1 MNLLKNFIQKPQ
13 PRSAEGRLMH
23 VAMEQIVPD
32 PKNERH
38 TFANMDGLVAS
49 IRNVGIIE
57 PPIVKPLPNR
67 RFQLLTGHRR
77 WAAAQQLGL
86 KSIDVL
92 VRESRDEDEDPR
104 LARLKSLISNLQR
117 ESVPPVELA
126 ETLQG
131 LLDDPNGI
139 DTQRQLAACLGKTE
153 SWVSDTLSLLRFS
166 AELQERL
173 RHTEKRLPL
182 DAISKIARLE
192 DHPQRQEQ
200 LLGEVLEGASAATI
214 RERLHEVKPSRAGKG
229 ASRQAKPKVSF
240 RTGQQAVVI
249 VQSRNHER
257 LTPDRQ
263 REALLEAYDTVA
275 ASDR

>member
-1 MNLLKNFIQKPQ
+1 MNLLKNFIQKP
-13 PRSAEGRLMH
+13 PLRSAESRLMH
-23 VAMEQIVPD
+23 VSMEQIIPD
-32 PKNERH
+32 PKNERQ
-38 TFANMDGLVAS
+38 TFANMEGLVTS

-57 PPIVKPLPNR
+57 PPIVKLLPNQ
-67 RFQLLTGHRR
+67 RFQILTGHRR

-92 VRESRDEDEDPR
+92 VRSSSDAPEDPR
-104 LARLKSLISNLQR
+104 LVRLKSLISNLQR
-117 ESVPPVELA
+117 ESVPPIELA

-139 DTQRQLAACLGKTE
+139 ETQRQLAACLGKTE

-166 AELQERL
+166 PELQERL

-200 LLGEVLEGASAATI
+200 LLGDVLAGASTATI
-214 RERLHEVKPSRAGKG
+214 RERLHEAQPTNAKNANPRHP
-229 ASRQAKPKVSF
+229 KPKVSF
-240 RTGQQAVVI
+240 RTGQHAVVI

-257 LTPDRQ
+257 LTPARQ